1 MIAEERELRRA
12 GSCLRHVLNLQE
24 LLALRDRVTEIADL
38 LQPIVELRGR
48 DGRAVVVVGS
58 INRIPDTMNVLA

>member
-12 GSCLRHVLNLQE
+12 GSCLRYVLDLQE
-24 LLALRDRVTEIADL
+24 LLALRDRMTEIADL

-58 INRIPDTMNVLA
+58 IDRIPDTMNVLA